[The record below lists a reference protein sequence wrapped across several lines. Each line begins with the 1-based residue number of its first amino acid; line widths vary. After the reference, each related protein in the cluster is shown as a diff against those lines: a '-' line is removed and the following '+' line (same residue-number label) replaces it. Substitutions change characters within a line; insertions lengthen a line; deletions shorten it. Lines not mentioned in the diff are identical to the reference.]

1 MIRRIILAV
10 FLMGFSLT
18 PGFVTAA
25 PVSKITPPCSQ
36 LSATFAFTLF
46 QFTGPTTAIGQGTVS
61 SNGQVIGSFSANY
74 FNIDQKG
81 QGIIQ
86 LNGQHAITLADGTI
100 LTFDDIHLQSDQEN
114 PAVLQANSRLHIVGG
129 TGAYAGATGVLHT
142 HGAFNVVTLE
152 GAIDFAGK
160 VCVP

>member
-1 MIRRIILAV
+1 MTIRRIFLAM
-10 FLMGFSLT
+10 FLLGFTLT
-18 PGFVTAA
+18 PGFTGAA
-25 PVSKITPPCSQ
+25 PTSKIVPPCTQ

-46 QFTGPTTAIGQGTVS
+46 EFTGPTTAIGIGTVS

-100 LTFDDIHLQSDQEN
+100 LTFDDIHLQAEPDN
-114 PAVLQANSRLHIVGG
+114 PLVMRANSRLHIVGG
-129 TGAYAGATGVLHT
+129 VGAYAGATGVFHT
-142 HGAFNVVTLE
+142 HGAFNIVTL
-152 GAIDFAGK
+152 GVIK
-160 VCVP
+160 Q